1 MFLAWL
7 FLAITIKSYSS
18 KYLLVEVEKE
28 DNKVLKQE
36 GEACGSVAAEP
47 NSDCGECDEGL
58 FCDTGMSP
66 APPMQCGKCVKRNAA
81 DRMVKMDLSSKE
93 KGNAIK
99 RDLPCIKEGE
109 ECFYEFP
116 ERVCCP
122 GLNCHLPMEVPPFPF
137 SLRDERY
144 QPSYCA
150 PPSKPDL
157 KTKVCKT
164 VGSGNEVN
172 KSCVF
177 PFIYKSVA
185 YDACTLTDRGKFWCN
200 TEVDF
205 NGIGVSEKWGYCNHF
220 CPVEWPDS
228 NRGTRNN

>member
-1 MFLAWL
+1 MFLASL

-18 KYLLVEVEKE
+18 RFLLVEVEKE

-36 GEACGSVAAEP
+36 GEACGSIAAEP

-58 FCDTGMSP
+58 FCDTWMSP
-66 APPMQCGKCVKRNAA
+66 APPMQCGKCVKQNAA

-93 KGNAIK
+93 
-99 RDLPCIKEGE
+99 
-109 ECFYEFP
+109 
-116 ERVCCP
+116 
-122 GLNCHLPMEVPPFPF
+122 
-137 SLRDERY
+137 
-144 QPSYCA
+144 
-150 PPSKPDL
+150 
-157 KTKVCKT
+157 KVCKT

-200 TEVDF
+200 TEVDL

-220 CPVEWPDS
+220 CPVEWPSARDEPEITDPEEATK
-228 NRGTRNN
+228 NH